1 MFIKAQERYANDLLK
16 AKKRV
21 FLNEVYEMLG
31 LPRTK
36 AGQIVGWV
44 YNPENSKGD
53 NYIDFGLYSD
63 NLSYSDY
70 VNGFDQAI
78 LLDFNVDGNIW
89 DLM

>member
-1 MFIKAQERYANDLLK
+1 MRLSIRDSKS
-16 AKKRV
+16 
-21 FLNEVYEMLG
+21 
-31 LPRTK
+31 
-36 AGQIVGWV
+36 I
-44 YNPENSKGD
+44 ENSKGD

>member
-1 MFIKAQERYANDLLK
+1 MRFMRCSDFREQSWSDCG
-16 AKKRV
+16 
-21 FLNEVYEMLG
+21 MG
-31 LPRTK
+31 LRSGK
-36 AGQIVGWV
+36 FQ
-44 YNPENSKGD
+44 GD